1 VVLSGLSDSN
11 GKLAATGDDSKRAAR
26 LNHTV
31 HGSWAMSASRP
42 RAGMQMGRLLS
53 ARMN

>member
-1 VVLSGLSDSN
+1 LSDGD
-11 GKLAATGDDSKRAAR
+11 GKLASPCDDSKRPAR
-26 LNHTV
+26 LNHIV
-31 HGSWAMSASRP
+31 HSVRGMSASCP